1 MRAGWCKSPLL
12 FLVFAAR
19 ALCAEFVLYLNKQ
32 TIPWHSRRRMRE
44 VPSSG
49 AVLRQATFEEL
60 MAVFHAMLGHFGPKR
75 WWPADTRE
83 EVIIGALLTQS
94 VAWKNVTMALN
105 ALRSAGLLGFSAIHE
120 GDTEL
125 IEKLIIPT
133 RYYKQKAKKLKA
145 FAGHLVEKYDGDLG
159 KMFDKDIAALRK
171 ELLGIYGIGEETA
184 DSIILYAAEKP
195 IFVVDAYTR
204 RIFSRLGYFSPDITY
219 REMQEFFHEHLPP
232 DVALYNEYHAQID
245 GLGHHFCAAS
255 GPACRQCPLAAMC
268 GFCTSDRVQ
277 SSQCG

>member
-1 MRAGWCKSPLL
+1 MR
-12 FLVFAAR
+12 
-19 ALCAEFVLYLNKQ
+19 Q
-32 TIPWHSRRRMRE
+32 

-49 AVLRQATFEEL
+49 AILRQATNEEL
-60 MAVFHAMLGHFGPKR
+60 MALFRAMLGHFGPR
-75 WWPADTRE
+75 HWWPADTRE
-83 EVIIGALLTQS
+83 EVVIGALLAQS
-94 VAWKNVTMALN
+94 VTWKNVTKALD
-105 ALRSAGLLGFSAIHE
+105 ALKGAGLLDFRALYE
-120 GDTEL
+120 GDAGL

-145 FAGHLVEKYDGDLG
+145 FAKHVVETYEGDLG
-159 KMFDKDIAALRK
+159 KMFDKDITALRE

-219 REMQEFFHEHLPP
+219 REMQEFFHAHLPR

-245 GLGHHFCAAS
+245 GLGHQFCAAS
-255 GPACRQCPLAAMC
+255 RPACGSCPVAVMC
-268 GFCTSDRVQ
+268 SYSNGRPRVC
-277 SSQCG
+277 SRP